1 MSAFRISRKRKAT
14 ADRISNL
21 PENITQKIL
30 ECLPLQEAARTSV
43 LSSHWRHK
51 WAASQQLVLDEK
63 LYTSILKNRTET
75 TDISL
80 AYSKTVND
88 ILLSHVGPIWKFV
101 LYLPS
106 WFPKETDISQWI
118 RYVHANGVKEFTLG
132 DARGPEKCLPYSLFS
147 CKDLTHLTLIKCQF
161 PPLPPTFRG
170 FPRLISLRWET
181 PSLTS
186 DTCKEV
192 NVLETLTSKCPEL
205 QSLCLSFNFREW
217 ENLCICA
224 PKLQELFMDG
234 RLSKLS
240 LEGTTL
246 IKKLALDLS
255 CMKFQHSK
263 HMSDFFSTLPKV
275 EKLILKA
282 SFWMSMKLWEFTSPR
297 KFPKG
302 LDRLRTLK
310 VIGIPVHCRFSNSLL
325 LCLFLSSPPL
335 ERLYIEASE
344 HEVSD
349 EQPIQIDDTCILP
362 CLRNIQ
368 LVGISGFRRQLQ
380 LIKFLLACS
389 PALEEMSIELSME
402 MGGAQEKF
410 HFVTELLQYCRASPT
425 AKVIIKTKR
434 LSSVRYTFS
443 PIWLE

>member
-1 MSAFRISRKRKAT
+1 MSAVRISRKRKGR

-21 PENITQKIL
+21 PENVTQRIL

-63 LYTSILKNRTET
+63 FFTSILKNRTET

-118 RYVHANGVKEFTLG
+118 RYVRANGVKEFTLE
-132 DARGPEKCLPYSLFS
+132 DARGSEKYLPNSLFS
-147 CKDLTHLTLIKCQF
+147 CKDLTHLTLISCKF
-161 PPLPPTFRG
+161 LPLPPKFLG
-170 FPRLISLRWET
+170 FPCLISLRWET
-181 PSLTS
+181 DYS
-186 DTCKEV
+186 DTTEV
-192 NVLETLTSKCPEL
+192 SVLETLTSKCPQL
-205 QSLCLSFNFREW
+205 RSLYLTVDTWDN
-217 ENLCICA
+217 NLCICA
-224 PKLQELFMDG
+224 PKLEELFMEG
-234 RLSKLS
+234 ELYNLSM
-240 LEGTTL
+240 EGTTL
-246 IKKLALDLS
+246 IKKLALDLE
-255 CMKFQHSK
+255 CEKFQHSS

-275 EKLILKA
+275 EKLILKC
-282 SFWMSMKLWEFTSPR
+282 SFWLKIKRSKLTSPR

-302 LDRLRTLK
+302 LDRLQSLK
-310 VIGIPVHCRFSNSLL
+310 LVGIKLHCHFSISLL
-325 LCLFLSSPPL
+325 LCLFMSSPPL
-335 ERLYIEASE
+335 ERLYIEVSQRKKE
-344 HEVSD
+344 SD

-368 LVGISGFRRQLQ
+368 LVGISGFRCQLQ

-389 PALEEMSIELSME
+389 PALEEMSIELGMG
-402 MGGAQEKF
+402 MGGAEEKF
-410 HFVTELLQYCRASPT
+410 HFVTELLRYRRASPT
-425 AKVIIKTKR
+425 AEVIIKTKT
-434 LSSVRYTFS
+434 LSSVSYIFH